1 MKPAA
6 VETEIEGSGFRN
18 GAIKKDYTVEKVLN
32 KCTINGKLYY
42 YLKWKNFSDKN
53 NSWEPEEN
61 LQCKSLIKEYEAQ
74 SKREKK
80 LKKKTQKSII
90 NDRSKY
96 RKKKS
101 TFKNNV
107 KPEETATLINQKS
120 NIECIVEKVLNKCT
134 INGKL
139 YYYLKWKNFS
149 DKNNTWEPEE
159 NLQCKSLIKEYETQS
174 KREKKLKKKIQKSII
189 NDRSKYRKKESTI
202 TKKTMPEEKVILINQ
217 KSSFTQ
223 NNSTL
228 KRKIKPNA
236 KVTINN
242 KKITDGTIAGSTS
255 LVKVNPSEDREKDS
269 TLKKYTKPKEKVT
282 LINQKSN
289 FTDVN
294 NASKALLIDFDRSIG
309 HKKRLLLIKKLNLK
323 KKL

>member
-1 MKPAA
+1 MVLMNQFSCSPLIMKPAA

-61 LQCKSLIKEYEAQ
+61 LQCKSLIKEYEA
-74 SKREKK
+74 
-80 LKKKTQKSII
+80 
-90 NDRSKY
+90 
-96 RKKKS
+96 
-101 TFKNNV
+101 
-107 KPEETATLINQKS
+107 
-120 NIECIVEKVLNKCT
+120 
-134 INGKL
+134 
-139 YYYLKWKNFS
+139 
-149 DKNNTWEPEE
+149 
-159 NLQCKSLIKEYETQS
+159 QS

-289 FTDVN
+289 FTQKNSTLKRKIKPNEKVTLNNKKITDATIAGSTSLVKVN
-294 NASKALLIDFDRSIG
+294 PSEDREKDST
-309 HKKRLLLIKKLNLK
+309 LK
-323 KKL
+323 QKN

>member
-1 MKPAA
+1 
-6 VETEIEGSGFRN
+6 
-18 GAIKKDYTVEKVLN
+18 
-32 KCTINGKLYY
+32 
-42 YLKWKNFSDKN
+42 
-53 NSWEPEEN
+53 
-61 LQCKSLIKEYEAQ
+61 
-74 SKREKK
+74 
-80 LKKKTQKSII
+80 
-90 NDRSKY
+90 
-96 RKKKS
+96 
-101 TFKNNV
+101 
-107 KPEETATLINQKS
+107 
-120 NIECIVEKVLNKCT
+120 
-134 INGKL
+134 
-139 YYYLKWKNFS
+139 
-149 DKNNTWEPEE
+149 
-159 NLQCKSLIKEYETQS
+159 
-174 KREKKLKKKIQKSII
+174 
-189 NDRSKYRKKESTI
+189 
-202 TKKTMPEEKVILINQ
+202 MPEEKVILINQ

-289 FTDVN
+289 FTQKNSTLKRKIKPNEKVTLNNKKITDATIAGSTSLVKVNPSEDREKDSTLKQKTKLQGKNTIINQKRNSTDVN